1 MTISAETIAQ
11 YAPHGN
17 AHLKFV
23 LKMSAYQEDPTT
35 GNIITDVKNQEVVEY
50 LAAMNLQRPNWQG
63 QSGVDNTTYSVSG
76 RLLSPATL
84 DPRIT
89 NGSQADAT
97 INGYSGRFELIFD
110 LSMDKGHYTDLRQ
123 TVEGTFRVVGGP

>member
-17 AHLKFV
+17 AQLKFV

-63 QSGVDNTTYSVSG
+63 QSGVDDTTYSVSG

-97 INGYSGRFELIFD
+97 INGYNGRFELIFD

>member
-17 AHLKFV
+17 AQLKFV

-35 GNIITDVKNQEVVEY
+35 GNIVTDVKNQEVVEY
-50 LAAMNLQRPNWQG
+50 LAAMNLQRPNWKG
-63 QSGVDNTTYSVSG
+63 QSGVDDTTYSVSG

-97 INGYSGRFELIFD
+97 INGYNGRFELIFD